1 MAHIS
6 SHSLLGEITLKKP
19 LDRETQPSYSLFI
32 AARDPDFSAYA
43 EVIITV
49 LDVNDHKPVFT
60 PSKYNVTVSEAVGK
74 GTSVL
79 KLTATDK
86 DAGTNSEL
94 VYSIVSGDSRSLFA
108 VDNDGIITVA
118 RNLDHEKES
127 THNITITARDKGQN
141 PLFAEQPANVFIF
154 ISDLSDNSPAFEVSL
169 YEETLSESTPPGTSV
184 LRVRASDVDRTNKG
198 MVFWIVRENLESD
211 LKVNSSSGVIYV
223 AKSLDFERTKLYR
236 FQVAVREEMM
246 ESPTDFTTVVI
257 SISDENDNSPFFHP
271 TYYNISVSEAT
282 PATTELLR
290 LHASDKDS
298 TTNAALCYFIES
310 GDEKSHFFLDESKGL
325 LSLTRKLDH
334 ENVSSYRLI
343 INVTDKGKPPRKAQL
358 PATVDIKVYDE
369 NDNSPR
375 FDYEAY
381 SVSVYENITSGTYIY
396 TVHAHDKDSLW
407 NHEVTY
413 AMASYSEPNTKGKFD
428 VNRKT
433 GEIFTTGD
441 LDREEQ
447 QVRCTCSCR
456 CRNNLANLFFTLVTR
471 PG

>member
-1 MAHIS
+1 MAHIC
-6 SHSLLGEITLKKP
+6 SHSLLGEITLKKS

-32 AARDPDFSAYA
+32 AVRDPDFFAFA

-49 LDVNDHKPVFT
+49 LDVNEHKPVFR
-60 PSKYNVTVSEAVGK
+60 PSKYQVTVSEAVGK

-86 DAGTNSEL
+86 DDGTNSEL
-94 VYSIVSGDSRSLFA
+94 VYSIVSGDPRSLFS

-127 THNITITARDKGQN
+127 AHNITITAHDRGKN

-154 ISDLSDNSPAFEVSL
+154 ISDLNGNSPAFEISL
-169 YEETLSESTPPGTSV
+169 YEETLSESTPPSTSV
-184 LRVRASDVDRTNKG
+184 LRVRASAVGRNNNG
-198 MVFWIVRENLESD
+198 MVFWIVPENLESD
-211 LKVNSSSGVIYV
+211 FKVNSSSGIIYV

-236 FQVAVREEMM
+236 FQVAVREEKI

-282 PATTELLR
+282 ATKTELLR
-290 LHASDKDS
+290 LQASDKDS
-298 TTNAALCYFIES
+298 KTNAALFYFIES
-310 GDEKSHFFLDESKGL
+310 GDEKSHFFLEESKGF
-325 LSLTRKLDH
+325 LSLARKLDH

-343 INVTDKGKPPRKAQL
+343 INLTDKGKPPRKAQL
-358 PATVDIKVYDE
+358 PATVDINVYDE
-369 NDNSPR
+369 NDNAPR
-375 FDYEAY
+375 FDYETY
-381 SVSVYENITSGTYIY
+381 SVSIYENITSGTYLC
-396 TVHAHDKDSLW
+396 TVHAHDKDSLL

-413 AMASYSEPNTKGKFD
+413 AMASYSEPNTKEKFD

-433 GEIFTTGD
+433 GEVATKGD

-447 QVRCTCSCR
+447 QVRCTCSYS
-456 CRNNLANLFFTLVTR
+456 CRNNFANLFFTLVTR
-471 PG
+471 TS